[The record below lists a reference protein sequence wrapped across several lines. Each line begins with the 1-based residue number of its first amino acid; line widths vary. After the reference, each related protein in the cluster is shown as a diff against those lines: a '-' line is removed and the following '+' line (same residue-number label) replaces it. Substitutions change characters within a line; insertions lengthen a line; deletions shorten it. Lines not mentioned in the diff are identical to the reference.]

1 MAKITGLGMTITV
14 EDSAAMA
21 RDISEDINTFNIV
34 ENNEL
39 IDVTGVDKFA
49 RERLVG
55 LADAEL
61 QISGPFDT
69 GTNKAH
75 DVFKDK
81 TNAREFVLTWADMT
95 EYTLTA
101 VIESYNVVRGDNG
114 AMTYSVTARQADGT
128 TGQWS

>member
-1 MAKITGLGMTITV
+1 
-14 EDSAAMA
+14 MA

-34 ENNEL
+34 ENNEM

-49 RERLVG
+49 RERLTG

-61 QISGPFDT
+61 SISGPFDT

-81 TNAREFVLTWADMT
+81 SNPREFVLTWADMT

-101 VIESYNVVRGDNG
+101 VIESYNVTRGDNG
-114 AMTYSVTARQADGT
+114 AMTYQVTARQADGT